1 MDELELL
8 RDCLPQ
14 QQPPDPGVVAAARER
29 LHGGHRSRRVPLA
42 GVRPARRG
50 LLLRAG
56 LPTAGVAVAAAL
68 ALAVMAVG
76 GPPTVRP
83 PALAATPSVTHIPG
97 GTSTSGAGYATGAGY
112 SPYSGALPGANAG
125 GTTDGRAILLTAAR
139 QVAKESQ
146 PVAERYWVTSG
157 VAGNFLRVGPTADPY
172 LLLDES
178 QVQNWAA
185 RSPKDGSPDFAK
197 QLGAAPA
204 SAADRAAWQRDGSP
218 TSWNYVGQSD
228 GLADAQGYTSGLMLS
243 LSMAGDPMTS
253 LDAGY
258 GAQQFPIGAKSLTLA
273 QLQALPVDPATLKKL
288 ILGGGVAPGETPSAF
303 LLDGVVAP
311 ILEMPVTPAVR
322 AALYDM
328 LAAMP
333 GIQSLG
339 EVTDPAGQQG
349 EAVSYTAN
357 YRDCGQASTR
367 GANGYATAGAL
378 FSSCTTQEILVIDP
392 ATGLPLAEEL
402 RYVKLPVGQHWTA
415 PDQLFSYEIFGPSHW
430 TNANRPPGG
439 VESGSPLVGPSPN
452 PAVSGAGCIG
462 VAGTGP
468 GTTGS
473 TASPA
478 ATASPGAREIAGGCP
493 AASAVQGRRASGAR

>member
-8 RDCLPQ
+8 RECLPEQ
-14 QQPPDPGVVAAARER
+14 RPPDPDVVAAARER
-29 LHGGHRSRRVPLA
+29 LHGGRRSRRVPLA
-42 GVRPARRG
+42 GVRPARRT

-68 ALAVMAVG
+68 TLAVTAAG
-76 GPPTVRP
+76 APTPVRP
-83 PALAATPSVTHIPG
+83 PALAVRPSPIAATPSVTHIPG
-97 GTSTSGAGYATGAGY
+97 GTSKSGAGYATGAGY
-112 SPYSGALPGANAG
+112 APYSGALPAANAG

-139 QVAKESQ
+139 QVAKQTQ
-146 PVAERYWVTSG
+146 PVAERYWVTSAI
-157 VAGNFLRVGPTADPY
+157 AGNFERVGPAADPY
-172 LLLDES
+172 LVLDES

-185 RSPKDGSPDFAK
+185 RSPKDGSPNFAK
-197 QLGAAPA
+197 QLGAAPV

-243 LSMAGDPMTS
+243 LSMAGASMTS

-258 GAQQFPIGAKSLTLA
+258 GAQQFPIGAKALTLA
-273 QLQALPVDPATLKKL
+273 QLQALPADPATLKKL
-288 ILGGGVAPGETPSAF
+288 ILAGGVAPGEAPSAF
-303 LLDGVVAP
+303 LLDGVLAP

-322 AALYDM
+322 AALYEM

-349 EAVSYTAN
+349 EAVSYSAKYQN
-357 YRDCGQASTR
+357 CGQASTR
-367 GANGYATAGAL
+367 TASGYATTGPV
-378 FSSCTTQEILVIDP
+378 FSSCTTQEILIIDP

-402 RYVKLPVGQHWTA
+402 RYLGLPPGQQWTA

-430 TNANRPPGG
+430 TNANRPSGG
-439 VESGSPLVGPSPN
+439 VESGTPIVGPSPD
-452 PAVSGAGCIG
+452 PSVSGAGCIG
-462 VAGTGP
+462 VAGTAP

-473 TASPA
+473 VASPA
-478 ATASPGAREIAGGCP
+478 ATASPGAAGIGTGCP
-493 AASAVQGRRASGAR
+493 AASAG

>member
-8 RDCLPQ
+8 RDCLPEQ
-14 QQPPDPGVVAAARER
+14 RPPDPGVVAAARER
-29 LHGGHRSRRVPLA
+29 LHDGRRSRRVPLA
-42 GVRPARRG
+42 GVRPARRT

-56 LPTAGVAVAAAL
+56 LPTAGIAVAAAVT
-68 ALAVMAVG
+68 LAVTTAG
-76 GPPTVRP
+76 GPPPVRP
-83 PALAATPSVTHIPG
+83 PAVAGPSAHVPVGASATA
-97 GTSTSGAGYATGAGY
+97 AGYATGPGY
-112 SPYSGALPGANAG
+112 APYSGALPAANAG
-125 GTTDGRAILLTAAR
+125 RTTDGSAILLTAAR
-139 QVAKESQ
+139 QVAKATQ
-146 PVAERYWVTSG
+146 PAAERYWVTSAI
-157 VAGNFLRVGPTADPY
+157 AGNYLRVGPAADPY

-197 QLGAAPA
+197 QLGAAPV

-243 LSMAGDPMTS
+243 LSMAGAPMTS

-258 GAQQFPIGAKSLTLA
+258 GAQQFPIGAKALTLA
-273 QLQALPVDPATLKKL
+273 QLQALPADPATLKRL
-288 ILGGGVAPGETPSAF
+288 ILAGGVTPREAPSAF
-303 LLDGVVAP
+303 LLDGVLAP

-322 AALYDM
+322 AALYEM

-349 EAVSYTAN
+349 EAVSYTAKYQN
-357 YRDCGQASTR
+357 CGQASTR
-367 GANGYATAGAL
+367 TASGYATNGPV
-378 FSSCTTQEILVIDP
+378 FSSCTTQEILIIDP

-402 RYVKLPVGQHWTA
+402 RYGGLPLGQQWTA

-430 TNANRPPGG
+430 TNANRPSGG
-439 VESGSPLVGPSPN
+439 VESGTPIVGPSPN
-452 PAVSGAGCIG
+452 PSVSGAGCLG
-462 VAGTGP
+462 VAGTA
-468 GTTGS
+468 TGS
-473 TASPA
+473 AASPA
-478 ATASPGAREIAGGCP
+478 ATASPGAAGIGSGCP
-493 AASAVQGRRASGAR
+493 AASAG

>member
-8 RDCLPQ
+8 RDCLPE

-29 LHGGHRSRRVPLA
+29 LHGGRRPWRVPLA

-68 ALAVMAVG
+68 TLAVMAVG
-76 GPPTVRP
+76 GPPTARP

-97 GTSTSGAGYATGAGY
+97 GTSKSGAGYATGAGY
-112 SPYSGALPGANAG
+112 SPYSGTLPAANAG
-125 GTTDGRAILLTAAR
+125 GATDGRAILLTAAR
-139 QVAKESQ
+139 QVAKETQ

-157 VAGNFLRVGPTADPY
+157 IAGNFVRVGPAADPY

-185 RSPKDGSPDFAK
+185 RSPKDGSPNFAK
-197 QLGAAPA
+197 QLGAAPV
-204 SAADRAAWQRDGSP
+204 SAADRAAWRQDGSP

-228 GLADAQGYTSGLMLS
+228 GLADAQGYTSGVLRS

-253 LDAGY
+253 LDASY
-258 GAQQFPIGAKSLTLA
+258 GAQQFPIGSKALTLA
-273 QLQALPVDPATLKKL
+273 QLQALPADPATLKKL
-288 ILGGGVAPGETPSAF
+288 ILAGGVAPGEAPSAF

-322 AALYDM
+322 AALYEM

-349 EAVSYTAN
+349 EAVSYTAKYQN
-357 YRDCGQASTR
+357 CGQASTR
-367 GANGYATAGAL
+367 TANGYAL
-378 FSSCTTQEILVIDP
+378 FSSCATQEILIIDH

-402 RYVKLPVGQHWTA
+402 RYVGLPAGQQWTA
-415 PDQLFSYEIFGPSHW
+415 PDQLFSYEIFSPSYW
-430 TNANRPPGG
+430 TNANRPSGG
-439 VESGSPLVGPSPN
+439 VQSGAPLVGPSPN
-452 PAVSGAGCIG
+452 PSASGVVCTG
-462 VAGTGP
+462 VAVAGP

-478 ATASPGAREIAGGCP
+478 ATASPGAPEIAACP
-493 AASAVQGRRASGAR
+493 SVNAG

>member
-8 RDCLPQ
+8 RDCLPEQ
-14 QQPPDPGVVAAARER
+14 QRPDPGVVAAARER
-29 LHGGHRSRRVPLA
+29 LHAGRRSRRVPLA
-42 GVRPARRG
+42 GVRPARRE
-50 LLLRAG
+50 LLLRVG

-68 ALAVMAVG
+68 TLAVMAVG

-83 PALAATPSVTHIPG
+83 SALAATPSVTHIPG
-97 GTSTSGAGYATGAGY
+97 GTSKSRAGYATGAGY
-112 SPYSGALPGANAG
+112 SPYSGALPAANAG
-125 GTTDGRAILLTAAR
+125 GATDGRAILLTAAR
-139 QVAKESQ
+139 QVAKETQ

-157 VAGNFLRVGPTADPY
+157 IAGNFVRVGPAADPY

-185 RSPKDGSPDFAK
+185 RSPKDGSPNFAK
-197 QLGAAPA
+197 QLGAAPV

-228 GLADAQGYTSGLMLS
+228 GLADAQGYTSGVLRS

-253 LDAGY
+253 LDASY
-258 GAQQFPIGAKSLTLA
+258 GAQQFPIGSKALTLA
-273 QLQALPVDPATLKKL
+273 QLQALPADPATLEKL
-288 ILGGGVAPGETPSAF
+288 ILAGGVAPGEAPSAF

-322 AALYDM
+322 AALYEM

-333 GIQSLG
+333 GIRSLG

-349 EAVSYTAN
+349 EAVSYTAKYQN
-357 YRDCGQASTR
+357 CGQASTR
-367 GANGYATAGAL
+367 TANGSAL
-378 FSSCTTQEILVIDP
+378 FSSCTTQEILIIDP

-402 RYVKLPVGQHWTA
+402 RYVGLPPGQQWTA

-430 TNANRPPGG
+430 TNVNRPSGG
-439 VESGSPLVGPSPN
+439 VQSGAPLVGPSPN
-452 PAVSGAGCIG
+452 PSASGAVCTG
-462 VAGTGP
+462 VAVAGP

-478 ATASPGAREIAGGCP
+478 ATASPGAPEIAACP
-493 AASAVQGRRASGAR
+493 SVSAG